1 MASATS
7 ARMRIVSQF
16 LTERNMQVGRAR
28 RARAS

>member
-1 MASATS
+1 
-7 ARMRIVSQF
+7 MRTVNQF